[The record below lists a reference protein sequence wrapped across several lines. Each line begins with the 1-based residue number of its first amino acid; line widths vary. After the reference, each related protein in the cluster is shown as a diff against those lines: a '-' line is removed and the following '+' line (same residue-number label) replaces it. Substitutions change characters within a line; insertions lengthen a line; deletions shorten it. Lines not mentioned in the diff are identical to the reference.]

1 MLYSETGILLVLFH
15 LLLGGN
21 FFHINIFIPSS
32 VGRDLLMSWKFYIAI
47 FYQLLCKTC
56 LVDVILQSL
65 HKSPEFIRQE

>member
-1 MLYSETGILLVLFH
+1 MLYSETGILLILFH

-32 VGRDLLMSWKFYIAI
+32 ESRDLLMSWKFCVAI
-47 FYQLLCKTC
+47 FHQTC